1 MPRSG
6 FVQHAR
12 TLVLAAMLSSSGAL
26 AFAEPGSPHVPRIRP
41 VDDFAAEL
49 LAEGVARSSTFRH
62 LVSAVEAADVIV
74 YVRVWRPSDA
84 LRPRDTCVRFIGASG
99 GFRFLHVSL
108 NHDNRLPRNALI
120 SRLGHELR
128 HVLEVVEA
136 PDVRNPQAMSRLY
149 ERIGFRVG
157 NIDGVYRAFDSVSAR
172 EAEHRVR
179 TELE

>member
-1 MPRSG
+1 M
-6 FVQHAR
+6 
-12 TLVLAAMLSSSGAL
+12 
-26 AFAEPGSPHVPRIRP
+26 
-41 VDDFAAEL
+41 
-49 LAEGVARSSTFRH
+49 
-62 LVSAVEAADVIV
+62 SAVEAADVIV

-149 ERIGFRVG
+149 KRIGFAIV
-157 NIDGVYRAFDSVSAR
+157 NDGLYRTFESVSAR
-172 EAEHRVR
+172 EAEHLVR
-179 TELE
+179 NELE